1 MAKTFQEWVTENRN
15 RGVTA
20 QDLKDGFFQRYGVK
34 LDDQDANADYDAFKA
49 DFEAKQF
56 VGPVQ
61 PQTPEKPLQVVAPT
75 PTPEKPTQA
84 VVERDTGSLRALP
97 GERGDPLVE
106 PEGFIKAG
114 ARYLLPKAF
123 GIEEAILGPDPDTLP
138 QYDKRKAEAE
148 IAKFRTIKE
157 GEYEF
162 DPRQVARL
170 PGMVAGAAVE
180 AAKLPL
186 ELAAQIPEAAL
197 RAAQL
202 VTPFADLP
210 ESQAR
215 QLSAE
220 EYRKDIAKGLTKAGE
235 AVTEGAMKVAQQVTP
250 FADVPAKQ
258 LAPQI
263 TPEDITP
270 KATQEVVKRYLGE
283 DPEEELR
290 LQSKDIYTLMQEDV
304 EEVLAGVTQA
314 TFTDIIPLLPSKN
327 RKDFE
332 GYFKEGF
339 ERGEQLPGFLAAGG
353 AIIAKSAGLIAEGEI
368 GKGIRALYER
378 PATFLLTLAPIVGKL
393 PAPMRAK
400 LLKVYTA
407 PAYAPFF
414 TAKLGTKGLARVVDA
429 LRKQEP
435 GTAETYLKQKFVDPL
450 EQRTPEETARAER
463 IYEEAR
469 ATREKTRTATERLAE
484 EVETAEPRV
493 VSPEEAVIT
502 ESGVQVLEK
511 IDPEFYK
518 TGDTSLLSE
527 RQKEYFAERDRR
539 ILQKRKPN
547 TDITNLS
554 PKNLTLAEMQEAGIF
569 TGELRG
575 DFSLAY
581 EALFQDATE
590 TGRVAVDAPAEAD
603 IRTRYEDWVDR
614 SQARIAKEQ
623 GKFKEYTD
631 AADQNRIDKAAAQ
644 QELSD
649 AVLQGAKQRVLER
662 LDKKVARLSQAE
674 AKNNTKAGEA
684 YRKSQELIQEYNTE
698 KPKRLERLKKK
709 EESLRAQAVKASER
723 LFGFEER
730 LGPEAGEAALTE
742 RAGVREGLTAVERQQ
757 IVEGRRFAR
766 QGERPAVL
774 EEGAVSYERPGLR
787 RYSLGAEDLGAMR
800 AAADVLKEFLK
811 DIPEDIRDFAIQEE
825 AKRPGSSV
833 AEAYRQLSTNDVRR
847 MIRDVII
854 KDPTVDVEGFAQSF
868 LKEQEPAE
876 IVTRPVDPSVITDV
890 KESFR
895 PSFPEGMSG
904 KNFQFTP
911 EIQRIVAEGVA
922 DIVEKDINVLLADPA
937 VQRGFSNYLARK
949 YFNRVK
955 QTFRERFTKEGKKIR
970 KSREESFRTTRGHI
984 QSLLQERASKRT
996 RGDFGLKS
1004 TRLTQ
1009 EITAAELKESLAEYL
1024 SIPEKGGADILK
1036 QEIKDRVLFDVRNR
1050 AFREGLAQNIKQE
1063 TAGIDPVTGEPI
1075 ADPVGV
1081 ALDIVDRQKR
1091 SGHVSFA
1098 VSVPEGNFSAV
1109 LSQVAEQ
1116 TSGTSSN
1123 LVKTLEKYVPA
1134 SPELAK
1140 VIGRNTYVSPSF
1152 NSAFTSIIKSFDT
1165 IGKVELGFNRI
1176 VAELKR
1182 GFTSRNLSSAKNNYL
1197 SNVLLYTLY
1206 YGAVEGAKL
1215 VLSGPQELVRVVTR
1229 DVTGRKEPTIAGY
1242 LADPV
1247 LQPLTPESNRVFT
1260 RFVRKKP
1267 TNRREAILFDSY
1279 RESGLVDNTNISNEV
1294 SLLKKGNLVTEY
1306 IIDPAARKGVPGAAA
1321 ASRAIKKI
1329 NVGQD
1334 AAYTFGDNYFKILAA
1349 STEANVVF
1357 DILDNVLEPS
1367 PRGQKPVT
1375 VTLRLGERLTVEIA
1389 KDAEGNFYR
1398 VEPAPAGGEGKVIR
1412 RPLRQ
1417 DELTRLVGKSA
1428 SKTAL
1433 DKFVDYERIPG
1444 YLAWLRSTAPGG
1456 IVSLFSTWAY
1466 KMMDAPGKR
1475 GILSHMLANEG
1486 AIINSSSPKVN
1497 SYLNQVK
1504 TNRGMARAAAT
1515 AVARTQINQEQDGDV
1530 RRMLAYNPTGLQ
1542 LITYSTSEVDPS
1554 TLIYRDSTATNFLGP
1569 SEAMTRLLIGSGA
1582 FVADLFLKATSDQVG
1597 PVVDSNAARQVM
1609 GKDDFEIMKDMRKLF
1624 YRYKSGQLISAK
1636 DALTVAQ
1643 FAGNPVFDFFD
1654 MFIASDSNP
1663 YIDVTAHAM
1672 KTVQSIAVGGT
1683 AKYMMDAAVAN
1694 SLGAEYL
1701 RQGKGGFLPL
1711 LFSKVYKKTLNYS
1724 YRSEQIESQRT
1735 MARDI
1740 INMTLGTSY
1749 RYSFI
1754 HKRIGNKD
1762 KGAFSKW
1769 VDAHK
1774 KNLDASLLRA
1784 EKLRLQSL
1792 ATAGY
1797 KEDDPAMR
1805 EVVRR
1810 FTLLKEAVDLEHAA
1824 FKMRVF
1830 KAIDKTGFY
1839 ENLEKT
1845 K

>member
-1 MAKTFQEWVTENRN
+1 MAQTFQEWVNSN
-15 RGVTA
+15 KKRGVSP

-34 LDDQDANADYDAFKA
+34 LEDQDATADYDAFKA

-56 VGPVQ
+56 VGPIL
-61 PQTPEKPLQVVAPT
+61 PQTPEKPTQTPEEPTQVVAPT
-75 PTPEKPTQA
+75 PAPTTPTQP
-84 VVERDTGSLRALP
+84 VVERDTGSLRALG
-97 GERGDPLVE
+97 GERGDPFVE

-114 ARYLLPKAF
+114 ARYLLPKFF

-138 QYDKRKAEAE
+138 QYDKEKAEAE
-148 IAKFRTIKE
+148 IAKFRTIKK

-162 DPRQVARL
+162 DPRQAARL

-180 AAKLPL
+180 TGKLAVETPVQLTAALTGQSPEEVRAKLG
-186 ELAAQIPEAAL
+186 
-197 RAAQL
+197 RT
-202 VTPFADLP
+202 VADLSP
-210 ESQAR
+210 GESQEAF
-215 QLSAE
+215 
-220 EYRKDIAKGLTKAGE
+220 DPKAS
-235 AVTEGAMKVAQQVTP
+235 
-250 FADVPAKQ
+250 KQ
-258 LAPQI
+258 L
-263 TPEDITP
+263 
-270 KATQEVVKRYLGE
+270 VKRYLGD
-283 DPEEELR
+283 DPDEELR
-290 LQSKDIYTLMQEDV
+290 LRSKDIYTLMQEDV

-314 TFTDIIPLLPSKN
+314 TFTDIVPLLPSKN
-327 RKDFE
+327 RKDFK

-339 ERGEQLPGFLAAGG
+339 ERGEQLPGFAAAGG
-353 AIIAKSAGLIAEGEI
+353 AIIANSAGLIAQGEI
-368 GKGIRALYER
+368 GKGIRTLYER
-378 PATFLLTLAPIVGKL
+378 PATFLLTLAPIAGKL
-393 PAPMRAK
+393 PASMKAK
-400 LLKVYTA
+400 LLKIYASPV
-407 PAYAPFF
+407 YAPFL
-414 TAKLGTKGLARVVDA
+414 TTKLGAKGLARVVDA
-429 LRKQEP
+429 LKKQEP
-435 GTAETYLKQKFVDPL
+435 GTAETYVKQKFVDPL

-484 EVETAEPRV
+484 EAEAAKPRV
-493 VSPEEAVIT
+493 QSPEEAVIT

-511 IDPEFYK
+511 INPEFFK

-539 ILQKRKPN
+539 ILQKRGPN
-547 TDITNLS
+547 TDITKLK
-554 PKNLTLAEMQEAGIF
+554 PKNLTLAEMQEGNIF
-569 TGELRG
+569 GGNLQGE
-575 DFSLAY
+575 FSLAY
-581 EALFQDATE
+581 DVLLQDATE
-590 TGRVAVDAPAEAD
+590 TSRIAADAPAEAD

-614 SQARIAKEQ
+614 SQAQIAKQQ
-623 GKFKEYTD
+623 GEFKKYTD
-631 AADQNRIDKAAAQ
+631 AADQNKLDRIAAEK
-644 QELSD
+644 ELVAASS
-649 AVLQGAKQRVLER
+649 AGAKPRVIKR
-662 LDKKVARLSQAE
+662 LRNKVGRLAQAE
-674 AKNNTKAGEA
+674 VKNNAKASEA
-684 YRKSQELIQEYNTE
+684 FSKSQELTE
-698 KPKRLERLKKK
+698 KYQQELPVRQKRLQEASER
-709 EESLRAQAVKASER
+709 LRAQAAAAGER
-723 LFGFEER
+723 LSRYEER
-730 LGPEAGEAALTE
+730 LRPEAGEAALIE
-742 RAGVREGLTAVERQQ
+742 RAGLREGLTAVERQQ
-757 IVEGRRFAR
+757 IAEGRRFAR
-766 QGERPAVL
+766 QGERSAVL

-787 RYSLGAEDLGAMR
+787 RYSLGAEDLGAVR
-800 AAADVLKEFLK
+800 AAGDVLKEFFK
-811 DIPEDIRDFAIQEE
+811 DIPEEYRKYAIEEE
-825 AKRPGSSV
+825 AKRAGSSA
-833 AEAYRQLSTNDVRR
+833 AEAYRQLSGSDGRR
-847 MIRDVII
+847 LMRDAII
-854 KDPTVDVEGFAQSF
+854 KDPTLDIEAFYQQF
-868 LKEQEPAE
+868 LREQKPAE
-876 IVTRPVDPSVITDV
+876 VVTRPVDSDVIADV

-895 PSFPEGMSG
+895 PSFPEGESG

-922 DIVEKDINVLLADPA
+922 DIVEKDINVLLAEPKL
-937 VQRGFSNYLARK
+937 QKGFSDYLARK
-949 YFNRVK
+949 YSDRV
-955 QTFRERFTKEGKKIR
+955 TFRERFTREGRRKR
-970 KSREESFRTTRGHI
+970 KSQEESIRTTRGHI

-996 RGDFGLKS
+996 RGDFGLRS
-1004 TRLTQ
+1004 ARLTQ
-1009 EITAAELKESLAEYL
+1009 EITPAELKESLAEYL

-1063 TAGIDPVTGEPI
+1063 TAGLNFLTGEPI

-1098 VSVPEGNFSAV
+1098 VSVPKGRFTDV

-1116 TSGTSSN
+1116 TRGTSNN

-1140 VIGRNTYVSPSF
+1140 VIGPNTYVSPSF

-1197 SNVLLYTLY
+1197 SNVLLYSLY
-1206 YGAVEGAKL
+1206 YGAIEGAKL
-1215 VLSGPQELVRVVTR
+1215 VLSGPQELARVIAR
-1229 DVTGRKEPTIAGY
+1229 DVTGRRKPTIAGY
-1242 LADPV
+1242 LTDPV

-1260 RFVRKKP
+1260 RFVRQSP
-1267 TNRREAILFDSY
+1267 SNRREAILFDSF

-1294 SLLKKGNLVTEY
+1294 SLLYKGNLVTEFGL
-1306 IIDPAARKGVPGAAA
+1306 DPAARKGVPGAAV

-1329 NVGQD
+1329 NVAQD

-1389 KDAEGNFYR
+1389 KDPEGNFYR

-1412 RPLRQ
+1412 RR
-1417 DELTRLVGKSA
+1417 LTKDGLARLVGKSA

-1486 AIINSSSPKVN
+1486 AIINSSSPQVN

-1504 TNRGMARAAAT
+1504 TNRSMARAATVAI
-1515 AVARTQINQEQDGDV
+1515 ARTQIDQEQDGDV

-1569 SEAMTRLLIGSGA
+1569 SEAMTRLLIGAGA
-1582 FVADLFLKATSDQVG
+1582 FAADLFLKATSNQVG
-1597 PVVDSNAARQVM
+1597 PVVDSNAAREVM
-1609 GKDDFEIMKDMRKLF
+1609 GKDDYEIMKDMRKLF

-1643 FAGNPVFDFFD
+1643 FAGNPIFDFFD

-1663 YIDVTAHAM
+1663 YIDVAAHAM
-1672 KTVQSIAVGGT
+1672 KTFQSIAVGGT
-1683 AKYMMDAAVAN
+1683 GKYMMDAAVAN

-1711 LFSKVYKKTLNYS
+1711 LFSNVYKKTLNYS

-1735 MARDI
+1735 MARDV

-1784 EKLRLQSL
+1784 ENLRLKSL
-1792 ATAGY
+1792 AAAGY
-1797 KEDDPAMR
+1797 KEDDPAMK

-1810 FTLLKEAVDLEHAA
+1810 FVLLKEAVELEHAA
-1824 FKMRVF
+1824 FKIRVF
-1830 KAIDKTGFY
+1830 NAIDRSGFY